1 MVAWRGQLPSLSN
14 LQTQKLHTVAQLRT
28 NTKSAKNHCFKIIR
42 AQLMKRF
49 LRSGIFL
56 RPEDCW
62 VHKRVYT
69 RSEDRVWGNF
79 VRSGVQALCS
89 YWESIIQKHCPT
101 KAVFFAF
108 SLMTPTHGSCLCRQ
122 SHTLTTLIK
131 MPERIL
137 KQSVLATNTGCYRE
151 CRRQSTYLVFQCTG
165 PGIDTWQKLET
176 ISPGFFPLA
185 FLD

>member
-1 MVAWRGQLPSLSN
+1 MAWRGQLPSLSN

-42 AQLMKRF
+42 AQLMKLF

-56 RPEDCW
+56 RLEDCW

-79 VRSGVQALCS
+79 VRSGVQAMCS
-89 YWESIIQKHCPT
+89 YWESIIQRHCPT
-101 KAVFFAF
+101 KAGF
-108 SLMTPTHGSCLCRQ
+108 LHGSCLCRQ

-137 KQSVLATNTGCYRE
+137 KQSILATNTGCYRE
-151 CRRQSTYLVFQCTG
+151 WRRQSTYLVFWTPSAQG
-165 PGIDTWQKLET
+165 LELT
-176 ISPGFFPLA
+176 PDKSWRQSHQV
-185 FLD
+185 FLCLHFWTST